1 MTPPPAP
8 PTENGHVTEHDPGH
22 DPGAFLL
29 EGTALRYRYRGAPS
43 HAVRDVSVQ
52 ARPGKL
58 ATVLGPNGSGKSTL
72 LRLLAGGLR
81 PESGT
86 AALAGKPL
94 EAWSRSALARQLAV
108 VTQNEHIPFPVTA
121 RNLVAMGRYPHLGL
135 WRRERESDREATAA
149 AMARC
154 GVAELRDRDFG
165 TLSGGEKQRVRIA
178 RALAQ
183 EPRILLLDEP
193 TAALDMRYEMEIF
206 RLLKEL
212 AESDGAAVV
221 VVTHNLNLAARF
233 GDCHLLLKNGA
244 VMAEGDTSKVVTAEN
259 VSRVYGWPVTIA
271 PHLFA
276 EGSAPQVLPG

>member
-1 MTPPPAP
+1 MTP
-8 PTENGHVTEHDPGH
+8 PTENGPVTEHH
-22 DPGAFLL
+22 PGAFLL
-29 EGTALRYRYRGAPS
+29 EGTVLRYRYRGAPS
-43 HAVRDVSVQ
+43 HAVRGVSVQ
-52 ARPGKL
+52 ARPGEL

-94 EAWSRSALARQLAV
+94 ETWSRSALARQLAV

-149 AMARC
+149 AMTRC

-212 AESDGAAVV
+212 AESDGAAVM

-233 GDCHLLLKNGA
+233 GDRHLLLKDGA
-244 VMAEGDTSKVVTAEN
+244 VMAEGDTSEVVTAEN